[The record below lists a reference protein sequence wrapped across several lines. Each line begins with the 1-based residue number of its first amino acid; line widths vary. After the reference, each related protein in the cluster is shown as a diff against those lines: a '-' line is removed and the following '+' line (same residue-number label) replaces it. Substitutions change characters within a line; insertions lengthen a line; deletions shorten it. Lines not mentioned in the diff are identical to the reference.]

1 MKNKE
6 IVIGAAQFG
15 TKYGITNKK
24 KFNLLNVKKNI
35 KYFINNNFNT
45 FDTSNLY
52 NSNEVIGKL
61 NNNNEFKFY
70 SKFYVDEVIFN
81 KIKNKNLFLKSYFDD
96 LFCTLNSDNIHCLTF
111 HRFSNLYSN
120 NRIILNYLKYLKKI
134 NKIKLIGIS
143 ILNLDELEKA
153 LKNRDID
160 LIQLPFN
167 VLENRWNKI
176 IKKIYKARANG
187 KIIQV
192 RSIFLQGLLLTSDKK
207 LWSKAN
213 CSNPLK
219 IFEWLDNNLK
229 KTKSRN
235 LQSFLINYILST
247 DWIDSIVIGFN
258 QKAEFKNFVN
268 NLNNRKI
275 NKNLLNEIEVNKLHL
290 NEKIINPVK
299 WKI

>member
-1 MKNKE
+1 M
-6 IVIGAAQFG
+6 
-15 TKYGITNKK
+15 
-24 KFNLLNVKKNI
+24 
-35 KYFINNNFNT
+35 
-45 FDTSNLY
+45 
-52 NSNEVIGKL
+52 IGKL